1 MDDDWSMGGYEQA
14 RKSTVSSHCSPRNWE
29 PGRQASSCPWLESG
43 FSWRTHP
50 FHPGICLPPAAF
62 HGAQAVHAEGRLQAS
77 HPPHPLVLSPMLVST
92 QSPEGVEAV
101 VGWNISAAP
110 SPQARPH
117 FVPKSEW
124 VLGAGE
130 TS

>member
-1 MDDDWSMGGYEQA
+1 MMIGPWVAMSRPGKA
-14 RKSTVSSHCSPRNWE
+14 PLNSHSSPRNWE

-43 FSWRTHP
+43 FSWRAHP
-50 FHPGICLPPAAF
+50 FHPGMCLPPAAF

-92 QSPEGVEAV
+92 RSPEGVEAV
-101 VGWNISAAP
+101 VGWNINAAP

-130 TS
+130 AR